1 MFDGRQFHA
10 FINDRCRRLRFS
22 HLQGIFF
29 HQSQPVFI
37 TQNAVNGVEQAF
49 PVQLFFRNNHRCA
62 SVRHGQSIFQLV
74 IIGRPRIRNQNS
86 SLARNRY
93 FRQRRRAGATS
104 LAEITVAGKA
114 AVLIPYPWAA
124 NDHQLKNALAMS
136 DAGAAMVIPEKELN
150 GESLF
155 NAIDGILRDENRL
168 RLMEENSLKMGKA
181 EAAATIVDEC
191 MKLAAVKH

>member
-1 MFDGRQFHA
+1 
-10 FINDRCRRLRFS
+10 
-22 HLQGIFF
+22 
-29 HQSQPVFI
+29 
-37 TQNAVNGVEQAF
+37 
-49 PVQLFFRNNHRCA
+49 
-62 SVRHGQSIFQLV
+62 
-74 IIGRPRIRNQNS
+74 
-86 SLARNRY
+86 
-93 FRQRRRAGATS
+93 
-104 LAEITVAGKA
+104 
-114 AVLIPYPWAA
+114 
-124 NDHQLKNALAMS
+124 MS